1 LLLSAAAGTALLAGC
16 STPPQPDDAAIP
28 VAVTAAPVMAATA
41 PSKDNQILMAA
52 RQFVFRARNE
62 ACLLTGT
69 AFAVDGTIIT
79 NRHVA
84 AGADQMDL
92 ATWDGD
98 DFEASATLH
107 SDSDDLARMDALA
120 PDDTEA
126 SLATSDP
133 TSGTKVWVAGYP
145 EGDQLTV
152 TGGRVLGSIP
162 GAQFGLAGQIL
173 EISDHIEHGNSGSP
187 LLESDGD
194 VVGVVFAVDLASG
207 DGLAMPAS
215 TLQSFLNESGD
226 NLSLPCA
233 M

>member
-1 LLLSAAAGTALLAGC
+1 VAGTAVLAGC
-16 STPPQPDDAAIP
+16 STPPQPDDAALP
-28 VAVTAAPVMAATA
+28 VAVTAAPILARTA
-41 PSKDNQILMAA
+41 PSEENQILLAA
-52 RQFVFRARNE
+52 RQFVFRARND

-69 AFAVDGTIIT
+69 AFAVDGTMIT

-98 DFEASATLH
+98 DFEASATVH
-107 SDSDDLARMDALA
+107 SDGDDLARMDAVA

-126 SLATSDP
+126 TLATSDP
-133 TSGTKVWVAGYP
+133 TRGTRVWVAGYP

-152 TGGRVLGSIP
+152 TSGRVLGSIP
-162 GAQFGLAGQIL
+162 GAQFGLKGQIL

-187 LLESDGD
+187 LLDSDGD
-194 VVGVVFAVDLASG
+194 VVGVVFALDSASG
-207 DGLAMPAS
+207 DGLAMPPS

-226 NLSLPCA
+226 NSSLPCA